1 LEGEKSLNPPKKD
14 DLAPR
19 DLPRA
24 KIKKQARI
32 SVIWIVPLIAAIAA
46 GWLVYKNVHESGP
59 VITIQFSDGSGLQ
72 ANQTVLKYRGVRIGE
87 VRSVQLAGDPAHV
100 EVEVRLTAWAKNLA
114 REGSVFWIVR
124 PEVGAG
130 GLSGLETIVS
140 GPYIQVQ
147 PGGGREQKNFIGAEE
162 PPILNQ
168 SKSGLEIVLTT
179 PQINTLSIGSPI
191 YYRGIEVGDVE
202 YFVLS
207 TNSTQV
213 EIHALIEP
221 AFAPLVRTDSEFW
234 NAGGISMRLKFFGI
248 NVSAE
253 NFKSLVIGGIAFATP
268 PPPGILA
275 SNGGIFPLNEKA
287 DDKWLKWSPSIEIT
301 NANPTATQ
309 GSPSSLLLNSVNP
322 SSSQ

>member
-1 LEGEKSLNPPKKD
+1 MNPPKKD
-14 DLAPR
+14 DLVPR
-19 DLPRA
+19 DLPQA

-32 SVIWIVPLIAAIAA
+32 SAVWIVPLIAAIAA
-46 GWLVYKNVHESGP
+46 GWLVYKNVRATGP
-59 VITIQFSDGSGLQ
+59 LITIQFSDGSGLQ
-72 ANQTVLKYRGVRIGE
+72 ANQTVVKYRGVRIGE

-100 EVEVRLTAWAKNLA
+100 EVEVRLTASAKNLA
-114 REGSVFWIVR
+114 REGSQFWIVR

-147 PGGGREQKNFIGAEE
+147 PGGGKEQKKFTGAEE

-168 SKSGLEIVLTT
+168 SKSGLEIILTT
-179 PQINTLSIGSPI
+179 PQINTLSIGSPV
-191 YYRGIEVGDVE
+191 YYRGIEVGAVE

-207 TNSTQV
+207 TNSTEV
-213 EIHALIEP
+213 KIHALIEP
-221 AFAPLVRTDSEFW
+221 AFAPLVRTDSQFW

-248 NVSAE
+248 DVSAE

-268 PPPGILA
+268 TSSEAPA
-275 SNGGIFPLNEKA
+275 ANGSTFPLNEKA

-301 NANPTATQ
+301 NASPTAPQ

-322 SSSQ
+322 DSK